1 MPLSSF
7 YQGRGRPEPKMAD
20 ALPTVNP
27 QALRR
32 PDDYRATPRLA
43 AAVDVA
49 LTLGMPLLLTG
60 EPGSGKSGLADSLA
74 WELGL
79 GEVLRF
85 PVKSDTESRDL
96 FYRFDTVGRFHAAQ
110 TAKDDAATDP
120 ARFITFEALGRAIL
134 EALSPEERRP
144 LGLPEHALDPHG
156 AARRSVVLIDE
167 IDKAPRDVPNDILV
181 EIEQMQFDIP
191 ELIRDEGRPVR
202 IALAERHNRYR
213 PIVVF
218 TSNSEKALPDPFLR
232 RCVYHNL
239 SFPPFRAEL
248 PGNDLVAADQVT
260 VESIVAARL
269 GARFQGQDEISERV
283 RAALGLFRYLR
294 SEASG
299 LERRP
304 PLAELLDWL
313 DHLMP
318 QWCPP
323 SQWTALAALSRG
335 DDPDAQLRLE
345 TAVATLLLKKQ
356 PDQARA
362 AQLLADWRAQANRRT

>member
-1 MPLSSF
+1 MPITSF
-7 YQGRGRPEPKMAD
+7 YQGRGRAEPKRAD

-32 PDDYRATPRLA
+32 PDDYRATPQLA

-110 TAKDDAATDP
+110 TPGDRSAIDP
-120 ARFITFEALGRAIL
+120 ARFIAFEALGRAIL
-134 EALSPEERRP
+134 QALSPEERRP
-144 LGLPEHALDPHG
+144 LGLPAHALDPTG
-156 AARRSVVLIDE
+156 VPCRSVVLIDE

-191 ELIRDEGRPVR
+191 ELMGDDGRPLRVS
-202 IALAERHNRYR
+202 LEESHNRFR

-232 RCVYHNL
+232 RCVYHHL
-239 SFPPFRAEL
+239 GFPPFKSE
-248 PGNDLVAADQVT
+248 PGPSGIAQDDRVT

-269 GARFQGQDEISERV
+269 GARYQGQDQIVARV
-283 RAALGLFRYLR
+283 KQALGFFKYLR
-294 SEASG
+294 SERSA

-304 PLAELLDWL
+304 TLAELLDWL

-318 QWCPP
+318 QWCLP
-323 SQWTALAALSRG
+323 SEWTALAALADPG
-335 DDPDAQLRLE
+335 DTDAGVRLE
-345 TAVATLLLKKQ
+345 VSVATLLLKKQ

-362 AQLLADWRAQANRRT
+362 AQLLADWRAQGQLC

>member
-1 MPLSSF
+1 MPITSF
-7 YQGRGRPEPKMAD
+7 YQGRGRSEPKRAD

-32 PDDYRATPRLA
+32 PDDYRATPQLA

-60 EPGSGKSGLADSLA
+60 EPGSGKSGLAESLA

-110 TAKDDAATDP
+110 TPGDRSAIDP
-120 ARFITFEALGRAIL
+120 ARFIAFEALGRAIL
-134 EALSPEERRP
+134 EALSPDERRP
-144 LGLPEHALDPHG
+144 LGLPAHALDPAG
-156 AARRSVVLIDE
+156 VPRRSVVLIDE

-191 ELIRDEGRPVR
+191 ELMDDDGRPLRVS
-202 IALAERHNRYR
+202 LGESHNRFR

-232 RCVYHNL
+232 RCVYHHL
-239 SFPPFRAEL
+239 GFPPFKSESGPGGVAE
-248 PGNDLVAADQVT
+248 DDRVT

-269 GARFQGQDEISERV
+269 GARYQGQDQITARV
-283 RAALGLFRYLR
+283 KQALCFFKYLR
-294 SEASG
+294 SERSA

-304 PLAELLDWL
+304 TLAELLDWL

-318 QWCPP
+318 QWRLP
-323 SQWTALAALSRG
+323 SEWTALAAVADPG
-335 DDPDAQLRLE
+335 DADAGVHLE
-345 TAVATLLLKKQ
+345 VSVAALLLKKQ

-362 AQLLADWRAQANRRT
+362 AQLLADWRAQGQPS